1 MPCDAVVAG
10 KVALQKE
17 SERRA
22 NGVPK
27 ENATDSK
34 IK

>member
-1 MPCDAVVAG
+1 MGGDKSSG
-10 KVALQKE
+10 LGRWKKE